1 MAKLIAQIPDD
12 LYAQV
17 KAEAERDERSI
28 TAIVRRALRA
38 YFPDSPEVAQAAS
51 EASEAA

>member
-1 MAKLIAQIPDD
+1 MAKLIAIVPDD

-28 TAIVRRALRA
+28 TAVVRRALRA
-38 YFPDSPEVAQAAS
+38 YFAAQDAEKAA
-51 EASEAA
+51 A